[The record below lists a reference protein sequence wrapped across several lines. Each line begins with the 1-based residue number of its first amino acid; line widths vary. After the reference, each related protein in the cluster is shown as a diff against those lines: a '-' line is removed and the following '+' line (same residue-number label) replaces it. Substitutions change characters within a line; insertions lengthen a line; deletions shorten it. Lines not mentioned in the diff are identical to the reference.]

1 MDTFPTRKPLRS
13 SSSSSSNNSS
23 SDSEET
29 AVRNPECKCNCHDPY
44 FLEATETEEHEDC
57 GECREV
63 VRDER
68 GWFAESEAWLDGFLW

>member
-1 MDTFPTRKPLRS
+1 
-13 SSSSSSNNSS
+13 
-23 SDSEET
+23 
-29 AVRNPECKCNCHDPY
+29 VRNPECKCNCHDPY